1 MTKDDMIRAVYKDTG
16 VIQAITSTVIDS
28 VLDNIG
34 RALAH
39 GEKVQFTGF
48 GTFEPKKRAARIGR
62 NPHTREAVPIPARII
77 PSFKPGKRL
86 MENVCR
92 DITNEKGGDL

>member
-1 MTKDDMIRAVYKDTG
+1 MNKSEFLRAIAEDSCMSIKDVSKMFESL
-16 VIQAITSTVIDS
+16 QTV
-28 VLDNIG
+28 VVNGLQN
-34 RALAH
+34 
-39 GEKVQFTGF
+39 GEKITVTGF
-48 GTFEPKKRAARIGR
+48 GTFEPKRRAARVGR

-92 DITNEKGGDL
+92 DIKNEKGGDL